1 MPQLLRLMLSVA
13 GEEQSQCV
21 YDIVFTTKGT
31 SMTDAVCAGMAGLP
45 RSSVDPLLLLTQ
57 QGATSRER
65 RGGGDVPG
73 VTCRGRRAKSDVQR
87 AICRE

>member
-21 YDIVFTTKGT
+21 YDIVLTTKGK

-45 RSSVDPLLLLTQ
+45 RIGVDPLLLLTQ

-65 RGGGDVPG
+65 RVGGDVQG